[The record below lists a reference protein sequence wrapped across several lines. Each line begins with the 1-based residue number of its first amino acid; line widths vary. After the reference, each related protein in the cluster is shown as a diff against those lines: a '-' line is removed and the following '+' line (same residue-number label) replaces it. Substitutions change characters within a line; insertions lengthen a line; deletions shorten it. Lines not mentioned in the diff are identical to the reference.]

1 MSPQEMANLCATS
14 ISFATGSGL
23 PIEEARIVVVL
34 PKGWKPPPKFPRR
47 TLLAVNARNE
57 RIYQLSAVNVLAWL
71 MAHRL
76 AVANIRV
83 LKEGNDGP

>member
-14 ISFATGSGL
+14 INSATEFGL

-47 TLLAVNARNE
+47 TLLSVNQKNE
-57 RIYQLSAVNVLAWL
+57 RVYQLSAVNVLAWL

-76 AVANIRV
+76 AAANIRV
-83 LKEGNDGP
+83 LKEENDGP